1 MANEAENYTDY
12 QAEDFAQ
19 DDGFIRWIKQPDS
32 RSQEFWEQWLHD
44 HPEKSEEVDKA
55 RRLVNLMQA
64 KEQEPTEVQVENMWR
79 NVASGMEEG
88 TKVIQLHPTSFL
100 ARHGWKVAAI
110 VALMIGV
117 FFVLWNRTETI
128 SAEYG
133 QQLTYTLPDGSSVI
147 LNAGSEISFQ
157 HSGWINDREVQ
168 VEGEAFFEVEK
179 GSPFEVTSAL
189 GTVEVLGT
197 SFNVYAREEKFS
209 VACFTGKVK
218 VSDEKGQDAHVL
230 IPGKGVETVGNQTRL
245 YDFEPQKEVAWR
257 QGEFVF
263 ENVPLRGVL
272 DELQRQY
279 DLEIDLRADI
289 EGRNYTGQF
298 NNNDLQGALQMIC
311 LPMEL
316 AYKLEENGK
325 KVIIQ
330 EEE

>member
-1 MANEAENYTDY
+1 MANDTEKYRDY

-19 DDGFIRWIKQPDS
+19 DDEFIQWIKQPDGHA
-32 RSQEFWEQWLHD
+32 REFWEHWLYD
-44 HPEKSEEVDKA
+44 HPEKREEVEKA
-55 RRLVNLMQA
+55 RRLVHLMQA
-64 KEQEPTEVQVENMWR
+64 KEQEPTEGQVENMWS
-79 NVASGMEEG
+79 NIASGMEDS
-88 TKVIQLHPTSFL
+88 TKEIQLEPTFFL
-100 ARHGWKVAAI
+100 ARHGWKVAAV
-110 VALMIGV
+110 VALLIGV
-117 FFVLWNRTETI
+117 FFVFWNRTETI

-133 QQLTYTLPDGSSVI
+133 QQLTYTLPDGSSVV

-157 HSGWINDREVQ
+157 HSGWVNDREVQ
-168 VEGEAFFEVEK
+168 LEGEAFFEVEK
-179 GSPFEVTSAL
+179 GSPFEVISAL

-209 VACFTGKVK
+209 VACFTGKLK

-230 IPGKGVETVGNQTRL
+230 TPGKGVESIGNQTRL
-245 YDFEPQKEVAWR
+245 YDFEPREEVAWR

-263 ENVPLRGVL
+263 ENVSLKVVL

-298 NNNDLQGALQMIC
+298 TNNDLQGALQMIC